1 MDLIFWRHAEAED
14 EREGL
19 ADVDRALTPR
29 GEKQAA
35 RIGAW
40 LHRHLPADT
49 RVLCSP
55 ALRCQQT
62 ALRLG
67 RGYVLCEDLAQGTRP
82 ADLLRATE
90 WPSAPHPVLIVG
102 HQPALGQALAQLLRL
117 QDDRCTVLKG
127 AAWWLRQRAQAG
139 GSETIVWAVRSPDSD

>member
-19 ADVDRALTPR
+19 PDVDRPLTER
-29 GEKQAA
+29 GEGQAV
-35 RIGAW
+35 RVGAW
-40 LHRHLPADT
+40 LRRHLPDDT

-67 RGYVLCEDLAQGTRP
+67 WSFALSDDLAQGRSSS
-82 ADLLRATE
+82 DLLRAAQ
-90 WPSAPHPVLIVG
+90 WPDAPRPVMIVG
-102 HQPALGQALAQLLRL
+102 HQPALGNALAQLLRL
-117 QDDRCTVLKG
+117 KHGNCEIAKG
-127 AAWWLRQRAQAG
+127 AAWWLRTRERNGAVQ
-139 GSETIVWAVRSPDSD
+139 TVVWAVQSPETA